1 MTADA
6 EGAGTSSSS
15 RQRKAWPYVL
25 AGVLAA
31 YAVGLVVAG
40 GADALEAV
48 RQASPWALLGA
59 LACQAGVVLVWPLVH
74 RASLRSVGADLP
86 YRQVLPVSMVVF
98 AVSRTAP
105 VGGAVGAAVGVERFS
120 RAGVSGPAA
129 TGAAFLTGPF
139 SVLTV
144 VLLAVLG
151 VAVEVLA
158 GGLEASHLVAVVGA
172 LLVLGGVIAGIVAA
186 LRTPRI
192 GVWVIGRLGRLHRRL
207 RKRADGWE
215 RSWERVTE
223 DPPSPLGVL
232 RIVGWSLVM
241 WSISLASLG
250 LVFLAF
256 GRTPE
261 LTLLLVGFGIAHLA
275 SIVPTTPGAV
285 GVAEGGMVF
294 AFSLLGV
301 PVGLGTTV
309 AITYRVLE
317 TWLPTV
323 AGIVVLVRSNGG
335 DAASSAEASR
345 GT

>member
-1 MTADA
+1 M
-6 EGAGTSSSS
+6 SSGQEESPERDDGQA
-15 RQRKAWPYVL
+15 RQRRAWPFVL

-31 YAVGLVVAG
+31 YAIGLVFAG

-48 RQASPWALLGA
+48 QQASPWLL
-59 LACQAGVVLVWPLVH
+59 LAAVGCQAGVVLLWPLVH
-74 RASLRSVGADLP
+74 RASLRSVGDDLA
-86 YRQVLPVSMVVF
+86 YRRVLPVSMVIF

-105 VGGAVGAAVGVERFS
+105 VGGAVGAAVGVERFT

-151 VAVEVLA
+151 VAVEVVA
-158 GGLEASHLVAVVGA
+158 GQLEPGYLTAVVA
-172 LLVLGGVIAGIVAA
+172 AVLVLGGVIAGIVYA
-186 LRTPRI
+186 LRSRRV
-192 GVWVIGRLGRLHRRL
+192 GEWVIDRIGRLHRRL
-207 RKRADGWE
+207 DAKTDRWR
-215 RSWERVTE
+215 RSWREVTE
-223 DPPSPLGVL
+223 DPPSTSGVL

-241 WSISLASLG
+241 WSVSLASLG

-256 GRTPE
+256 GRPPE

-285 GVAEGGMVF
+285 GVAEGGMVA

-301 PVGLGTTV
+301 PVGLATTV

-323 AGIVVLVRSNGG
+323 AGIVVLVRSGSA
-335 DAASSAEASR
+335 DESSVA
-345 GT
+345 